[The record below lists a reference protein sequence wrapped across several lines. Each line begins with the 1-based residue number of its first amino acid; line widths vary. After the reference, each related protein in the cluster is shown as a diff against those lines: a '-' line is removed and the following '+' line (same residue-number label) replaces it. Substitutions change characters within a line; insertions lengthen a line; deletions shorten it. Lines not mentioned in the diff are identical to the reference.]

1 MPKSFLHTS
10 EDFEAFY
17 RRHVQAIYRV
27 CYAFMKNPQDAE
39 DCTEDVFVRA
49 MTIEVVFENERHER
63 AWLTTTAMNL
73 CKDRLK
79 SWWKQKVVPMP
90 ASSEHDD
97 ADGRRS
103 VTGYEDAAAGC
114 SAAPPPPSLTG
125 GGSPNAGGAVNTV
138 GVSAHFDTPEA
149 ALERQLLRAQILSLP
164 EKYKEVVWLYYY
176 DGYQT
181 DEIASMLHRPASTI
195 RNQLRDARSKL
206 KELLGGEDT

>member
-1 MPKSFLHTS
+1 MPKSFQHTS

-17 RRHVQAIYRV
+17 RRHMQAIYRV

-49 MTIEVVFENERHER
+49 MTAEVVFENERHER

-90 ASSEHDD
+90 ASSENDD
-97 ADGRRS
+97 AGSSRS
-103 VTGYEDAAAGC
+103 APGYEGLAADC
-114 SAAPPPPSLTG
+114 SAAPPPCLTG
-125 GGSPNAGGAVNTV
+125 GGGPAPGGAVSTV
-138 GVSAHFDTPEA
+138 GASAHFDTPEA

-164 EKYKEVVWLYYY
+164 EKYKEVIWLYYY

-206 KELLGGEDT
+206 KELIGGEDT

>member
-1 MPKSFLHTS
+1 MPKSFQHTS
-10 EDFEAFY
+10 EDFESFY

-49 MTIEVVFENERHER
+49 MTAEITFENDRHER

-73 CKDRLK
+73 CKDKLK
-79 SWWKQKVVPMP
+79 SWWNQKVVPMP
-90 ASSEHDD
+90 ASSESDD
-97 ADGRRS
+97 ADGSRS
-103 VTGYEDAAAGC
+103 VPGYETIAADC
-114 SAAPPPPSLTG
+114 SAAPPPCLTG
-125 GGSPNAGGAVNTV
+125 GGGPDSGGAVSTV

-149 ALERQLLRAQILSLP
+149 ALERQLLRTQILSLP

-181 DEIASMLHRPASTI
+181 EEIASMLCRPASTI
-195 RNQLRDARSKL
+195 RNQLRDARRKL
-206 KELLGGEDT
+206 KEVLGGEDT